1 VLKVLFFAS
10 VKEDLGCSSLE
21 LVWREDIADLDAL
34 QAQLCTDG
42 GRRWQEVLSRPN
54 LIRAVN
60 QAVAGENVGLRDG
73 DEVAF
78 FPPVTGG

>member
-1 VLKVLFFAS
+1 MVKVLFFAS
-10 VKEDLGCSSLE
+10 IREELQCASLDWPWPGKA
-21 LVWREDIADLDAL
+21 LDLDTL
-34 QAQLCTDG
+34 QEQLCAEHGQKWRDT
-42 GRRWQEVLSRPN
+42 LSQDN

-60 QAVAGENVGLRDG
+60 QTITADNCTLSDG

>member
-1 VLKVLFFAS
+1 MLKVLFFAR
-10 VKEDLGCSSLE
+10 VREALDCPGLE
-21 LVWREDIADLDAL
+21 LAWRTDLASLDAL
-34 QAQLCTDG
+34 QAHLCASRGEHWSD
-42 GRRWQEVLSRPN
+42 VLGEDN

-60 QAVAGENVGLRDG
+60 QVVVEGNCALRDG